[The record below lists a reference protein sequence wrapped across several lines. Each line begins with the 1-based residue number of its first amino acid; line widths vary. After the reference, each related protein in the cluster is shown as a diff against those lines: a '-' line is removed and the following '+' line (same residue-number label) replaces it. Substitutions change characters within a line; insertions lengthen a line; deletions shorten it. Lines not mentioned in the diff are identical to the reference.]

1 MVLVDSGLRLVEA
14 VYVINNVM
22 EAESVNGFY
31 RCEVALFRGCKQ
43 AYYAHFSEYTLNLIK
58 QVNEKLDEQI
68 ALTYFDENGYVNP
81 KYIRK
86 FAFDK
91 MIDLDVPESVADFI
105 ESRVAKKIGAR
116 HYMAL
121 ARQAS
126 KFYPRYA
133 EYVQKLKPSEEGNSM
148 SNKR

>member
-1 MVLVDSGLRLVEA
+1 M
-14 VYVINNVM
+14 
-22 EAESVNGFY
+22 
-31 RCEVALFRGCKQ
+31 
-43 AYYAHFSEYTLNLIK
+43 NLIK

-68 ALTYFDENGYVNP
+68 ASTYFDKNGYVNP

-86 FAFDK
+86 FAFNK
-91 MIDLDVPESVADFI
+91 MIDLDIPESVADFI
-105 ESRVAKKIGAR
+105 ESRVAKKRGAK

-133 EYVQKLKPSEEGNSM
+133 KYIQKLRKTSFSSSKQEKDTLDFNIAE
-148 SNKR
+148 

>member
-31 RCEVALFRGCKQ
+31 RCDVALFRGCKQ
-43 AYYAHFSEYTLNLIK
+43 AYYDHFSEFTLNLIK
-58 QVNEKLDEQI
+58 QVDEKLDEQI
-68 ALTYFDENGYVNP
+68 ASTYFDKFGYVNL

-91 MIDLDVPESVADFI
+91 MIDLDIPESVADFI
-105 ESRVAKKIGAR
+105 ESRVAKKIGAK

-133 EYVQKLKPSEEGNSM
+133 EYIKSLRNRF
-148 SNKR
+148 N

>member
-22 EAESVNGFY
+22 EAESVNGFC
-31 RCEVALFRGCKQ
+31 RCDVALFRGCKQ
-43 AYYAHFSEYTLNLIK
+43 AYYAHFTEYTLNLIK
-58 QVNEKLDEQI
+58 QVKEKLNEQI
-68 ALTYFDENGYVNP
+68 ASTYFDKSGYVDP

-91 MIDLDVPESVADFI
+91 MIDLEIPESIADFI
-105 ESRVAKKIGAR
+105 EGRVPKRIGTK

-126 KFYPRYA
+126 RFYPRYA
-133 EYVQKLKPSEEGNSM
+133 KHIQKLRKEA
-148 SNKR
+148 